1 MKTIILIQHT
11 ESEHHV
17 NHHIGAQYEWNLT
30 AWGREQ
36 AFRIGKWLKR
46 EGCDQTWSMFVSPQ
60 IRARQT
66 GRPQRRLTEVSVS
79 HRLFGKNCGK

>member
-30 AWGREQ
+30 ARGREQ

-46 EGCDQTWSMFVSPQ
+46 EGCDQNWSMFVSPLC
-60 IRARQT
+60 IEPLCMKKCFTPVECISPER
-66 GRPQRRLTEVSVS
+66 S
-79 HRLFGKNCGK
+79 